1 MDRKLGPFHGGG
13 VECSALLVLPMGT
26 ELFGQTWHPVVVS
39 NVLPNDFVHREVFV
53 YGPLPVI
60 NVVYV
65 IRLYQADPQVDEIHS
80 LTFANQLDIVFILLR
95 GDYGEFS
102 VL

>member
-53 YGPLPVI
+53 YGPLPVKYE
-60 NVVYV
+60 VYV
-65 IRLYQADPQVDEIHS
+65 IRLYQADPQVVEIHS
-80 LTFANQLDIVFILLR
+80 
-95 GDYGEFS
+95 
-102 VL
+102 